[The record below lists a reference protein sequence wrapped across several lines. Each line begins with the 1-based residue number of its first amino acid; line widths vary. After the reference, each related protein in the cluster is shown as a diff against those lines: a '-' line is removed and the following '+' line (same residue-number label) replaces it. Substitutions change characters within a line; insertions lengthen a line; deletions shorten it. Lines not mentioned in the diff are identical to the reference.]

1 MHLVSSGQTKTT
13 ISLRDRVSRFF
24 HHLTAKR
31 NGEVRVLRGEESRIG
46 SAVQGVCWS
55 GGKNWSGWEGALVV
69 PASHQNNASL
79 RWLLQ
84 HRPNCKYRD
93 KHPTRDTRPQ
103 LLRGYGAIALPLT
116 GSGLSNCRCGCCCH
130 DQVTRSPDQLGSH
143 SLALSITSS
152 GVLNHTPWTPPHTS
166 HITHGPRNSRKMT

>member
-1 MHLVSSGQTKTT
+1 
-13 ISLRDRVSRFF
+13 
-24 HHLTAKR
+24 
-31 NGEVRVLRGEESRIG
+31 
-46 SAVQGVCWS
+46 
-55 GGKNWSGWEGALVV
+55 VV